1 MEFNNKLKPVVAPQ
15 NRGKFKGKPFWIGVV
30 NNLDGKI
37 EDVYDYETAEAADF
51 HHSNY
56 MNPEL
61 TDRMLIGSE
70 PKENIFYDFIDQDS
84 PKNIFWFNDSGDI
97 EVGWRNQVDYRYGW
111 MNDWENL
118 DRNEADIKKY
128 KNLYGNKYKDKIY
141 KVKDYQKRNQN
152 PNTLRLIEL
161 IKRQL
166 DK

>member
-37 EDVYDYETAEAADF
+37 EDVYDYETAKSTDF
-51 HHSNY
+51 HHSKY

-61 TDRMLIGSE
+61 IPSIMSWSD
-70 PKENIFYDFIDQDS
+70 DS
-84 PKNIFWFNDSGDI
+84 PMKVFWFNDNGDI
-97 EVGWRNQVDYRYGW
+97 EVGWRNQVDNRFGW
-111 MNDWENL
+111 MDDFSNL
-118 DRNEADIKKY
+118 KRNEYALNQFRSHYGKNYQDRIKY
-128 KNLYGNKYKDKIY
+128 TGY
-141 KVKDYQKRNQN
+141 YQREKTPQ
-152 PNTLRLIEL
+152 TLRLIEL